1 MARKLLDD
9 LQLPGTL
16 CDQDGCIEALYHLL
30 WARNINGEPCLDLLV
45 PDVVIYKHI
54 TLCRNQL
61 AQPSASWCHEGFP
74 WALQLTPQDAQA
86 TGGASLGHSLG
97 HSLGKIKAG

>member
-1 MARKLLDD
+1 MVGSRPASSCSTMARKLLDD

-30 WARNINGEPCLDLLV
+30 WARNINGEACLDLLV

-54 TLCRNQL
+54 TLC
-61 AQPSASWCHEGFP
+61 
-74 WALQLTPQDAQA
+74 
-86 TGGASLGHSLG
+86 
-97 HSLGKIKAG
+97 